1 MNFKVYVL
9 AVSAFVVGMVEL
21 IIGGILPIISED
33 LGVSVGAAGQ
43 LITIFA
49 LVFAVSGPVLLS
61 LTSKYERK
69 YLYLIALTI
78 FFFANIGAFL
88 SPNYAILVFFR
99 VITAMSASLII
110 VLSLTIAPK
119 IVKPEYKSRAIGIIT
134 MGVSS
139 ASSSE
144 YHSVY

>member
-49 LVFAVSGPVLLS
+49 LVFAVSGLC
-61 LTSKYERK
+61 
-69 YLYLIALTI
+69 
-78 FFFANIGAFL
+78 F
-88 SPNYAILVFFR
+88 
-99 VITAMSASLII
+99 
-110 VLSLTIAPK
+110 
-119 IVKPEYKSRAIGIIT
+119 SR
-134 MGVSS
+134 
-139 ASSSE
+139 
-144 YHSVY
+144 